1 MKGLYSPHESS
12 RFNVS
17 GHDAGVSR
25 SRYMGKEAKTPAE
38 AGVFLLK
45 E

>member
-1 MKGLYSPHESS
+1 MKGLCSPHESS
-12 RFNVS
+12 RFSVS

-25 SRYMGKEAKTPAE
+25 LRYMGKEAKTPVE
-38 AGVFLLK
+38 TGVFLLK